1 MRVLWTLLAFA
12 LAALMSF
19 YALQNGDPLY
29 RTETEKV
36 IYERNRAAQASELIE
51 RARKVALHRM
61 GQPEDRKD
69 DALGIAPYDANHE
82 KVKAVIREWGADW
95 VYGDSYEAQLRDR
108 DGSDVQRLQRAALD
122 HANAA
127 NKANADAE
135 ENRARTR
142 AAMAAIRTLTYV
154 TGAGIV
160 GAAGGAALGAGKLAG
175 ALGASG
181 ISYGYDAYKSK
192 LDAAREN
199 EARDVQRNAAQA
211 RSNDVQE
218 AYAQAREI
226 RDLARRYNEALNL
239 SKLDSIA
246 KSARTSFSVPSLP
259 KLSLNLKYAFGQARR
274 RVSGKSEGPV

>member
-1 MRVLWTLLAFA
+1 VRVLRALLTVAVLTF
-12 LAALMSF
+12 MSF

-29 RTETEKV
+29 RSQTEKAA
-36 IYERNRAAQASELIE
+36 YEANRSAQASELIE

-82 KVKAVIREWGADW
+82 KVRSVIKEWGADW

-108 DGSDVQRLQRAALD
+108 DGADVQRLQRAALE

-127 NKANADAE
+127 NKANSDAE
-135 ENRARTR
+135 EMRAKTR
-142 AAMAAIRTLTYV
+142 AAMATIRTLTYV

-192 LDAAREN
+192 MDAS
-199 EARDVQRNAAQA
+199 RDSDRINSERKAAET
-211 RSNDVQE
+211 RTNDVQE
-218 AYAQAREI
+218 GYAQARES
-226 RDLARRYNEALNL
+226 RDLMRRYNEALNS
-239 SKLDSIA
+239 SKLDTIA

-259 KLSLNLKYAFGQARR
+259 KLSLNLKFAFGQARR